1 MKGSYILI
9 IKVKEDLNLKIG
21 KLGKLNFKKGFYCYV
36 GSALGKSA
44 NLENRLRRHFKKK
57 KRIRWHIDYL
67 LSNPKV
73 SIEGALIFPSKVKNE
88 CKISR
93 IVEKQA
99 NFTVKN
105 FGSSD
110 CKCKGHLHY
119 FKTKRDLMHAIEKVS
134 A

>member
-1 MKGSYILI
+1 MRGSYILI

-110 CKCKGHLHY
+110 CKCKGHLHW
-119 FKTKRDLMHAIEKVS
+119 FKRKEKLIK
-134 A
+134 ALEDINI